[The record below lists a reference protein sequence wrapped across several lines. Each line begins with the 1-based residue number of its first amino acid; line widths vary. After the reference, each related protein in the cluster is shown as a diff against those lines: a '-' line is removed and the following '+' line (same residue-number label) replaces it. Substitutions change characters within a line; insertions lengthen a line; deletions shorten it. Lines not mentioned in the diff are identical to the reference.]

1 MACGCRLGQV
11 RLGRRKAAAVPSC
24 PMQGRSAG
32 VWGTAQEGLPRVP
45 RKGSPKP
52 QGLLCSPKQQR
63 RKSSFRT
70 EGVGRVAA
78 DVSSLAGVP
87 ASLRKSQPGASCLTQ
102 LHPALRA
109 AFVVPGNPD
118 LLLLPPWVL
127 LPKEP
132 LSPASSSPQQPVRRT
147 ASPQTQPRSLFPKA
161 AAGPQEGSSPKQE
174 ITHRGLSR
182 KDQRGTELPA
192 SSGHHGPKQ
201 HQTLSPGSF
210 IAIGT
215 GPAIRQ
221 AVPRKRVPSL
231 TIPSHWVDRRM
242 VS

>member
-24 PMQGRSAG
+24 PVQGRSAG
-32 VWGTAQEGLPRVP
+32 VWGTAQEGLPQVP

-63 RKSSFRT
+63 RQSSFRT

-147 ASPQTQPRSLFPKA
+147 ASPPDATEIAVP
-161 AAGPQEGSSPKQE
+161 EGC
-174 ITHRGLSR
+174 SR
-182 KDQRGTELPA
+182 
-192 SSGHHGPKQ
+192 
-201 HQTLSPGSF
+201 
-210 IAIGT
+210 AIGGVEPKT
-215 GPAIRQ
+215 GNNTQRPF
-221 AVPRKRVPSL
+221 
-231 TIPSHWVDRRM
+231 
-242 VS
+242 